1 MNRIVISGEH
11 DPCFNL
17 ALEEELL
24 FQADAGT
31 MLYLWVNRPCVV
43 LGRNQNPYLECDMD
57 YLNGH
62 QIGLV
67 RRKSGGGAVYQD
79 PGNLNY
85 TFINREG
92 EGQPELQR
100 RVLLEMIRELGVT
113 AEYSGRNDILV
124 NGRKVS
130 GQAGYCENGNE
141 YLHGTLMIRV
151 NTVHLAH
158 SLRPSKMKLESKGV
172 RSVESRVVNLS
183 EFMEDLDVEQV
194 KMLLIRHF
202 IRIYGPSQP
211 PVLRTA
217 VQGKPKG
224 QSLYESRAWIVDS
237 CPEYTAEMEFPFRD
251 GLLKLRLQVKKG
263 IIVRV
268 QGSCDSLTGR
278 DISWI
283 EEMLN
288 GCRPDREQ
296 IIKIITERG
305 MNDECI

>member
-1 MNRIVISGEH
+1 MNRIVLSGEH

-24 FQADAGT
+24 SQADAGT

-67 RRKSGGGAVYQD
+67 RRRSGGGAVYQD
-79 PGNLNY
+79 LGNLNY
-85 TFINREG
+85 TFINRER
-92 EGQPELQR
+92 EGQPELQC
-100 RVLLEMIRELGVT
+100 RVLLEMLKDLGVT

-130 GQAGYCENGNE
+130 GQAGYCEDGNE
-141 YLHGTLMIRV
+141 YLHGTLMIDV
-151 NTVHLAH
+151 DTVHLAH
-158 SLRPSKMKLESKGV
+158 SLRPSRMKLESKGV
-172 RSVESRVVNLS
+172 RSVESRVANLS

-217 VQGKPKG
+217 AQGKPKG

-237 CPEYTAEMEFPFRD
+237 CPEYTMEMEFPFRD

-268 QGSCDSLTGR
+268 LGSCDSLTER

-305 MNDECI
+305 MKDECI